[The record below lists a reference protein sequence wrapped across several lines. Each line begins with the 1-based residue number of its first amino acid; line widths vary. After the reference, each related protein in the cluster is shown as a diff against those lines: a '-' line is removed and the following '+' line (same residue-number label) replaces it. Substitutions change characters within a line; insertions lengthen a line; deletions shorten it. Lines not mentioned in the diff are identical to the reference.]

1 MRFVT
6 PDFKGKNPGHYS
18 AAVQV
23 GNLLFISGQLS
34 IDPDTREVCQGSI
47 EDHAALALS
56 NLERVLKA
64 AGCSKEDV
72 AFCRI
77 YTPSNTYWTAINGV
91 YAKFFGEHKPGRVI
105 VSTSPLHFNCLVE
118 IEAIVELKKE

>member
-1 MRFVT
+1 MRFIT

-34 IDPDTREVCQGSI
+34 IDPDTREVCQGPI

-64 AGCSKEDV
+64 AGAKKEDV

-77 YTPSNTYWTAINGV
+77 YTPSNTYWGAINAV
-91 YAKFFGEHKPGRVI
+91 YAKFFGNHKPGRVI